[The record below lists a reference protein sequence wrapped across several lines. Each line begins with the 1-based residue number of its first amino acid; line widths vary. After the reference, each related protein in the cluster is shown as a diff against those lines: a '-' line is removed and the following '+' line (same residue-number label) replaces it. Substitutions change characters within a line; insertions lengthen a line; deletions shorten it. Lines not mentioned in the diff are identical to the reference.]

1 MTDHGAMQPRDDP
14 ERSDVA
20 ETTLDQGGAVGPA
33 LRDAGAVVAR
43 AEADERAAAAA
54 RLRFEAEGLPV
65 LAPDPSLTTELRPDE
80 VLHADRSSAMLNR
93 MDGAATLPGYAGT
106 LYLTSRRLIH
116 IGHVTFSVSLAQ
128 IEELSIAGERLLL
141 TLAGGEGVSLD
152 VSEPRVLRVMIGIA
166 RKTAI
171 R

>member
-1 MTDHGAMQPRDDP
+1 MTDHGAMQRRDDP

-33 LRDAGAVVAR
+33 LRDAGAVLAR
-43 AEADERAAAAA
+43 TEADELAAAAA
-54 RLRFEAEGLPV
+54 RLRYEAEGLPI
-65 LAPDPSLTTELRPDE
+65 LAPDTTLTAELRRDE
-80 VLHADRSSAMLNR
+80 VLHAERSPAMLNR
-93 MDGAATLPGYAGT
+93 TDGAATLPGYAGT
-106 LYLTSRRLIH
+106 LYLTSQRLIH
-116 IGHVTFSVSLAQ
+116 IGHVTFSVSLTQ

-141 TLAGGEGVSLD
+141 TLSGGEGVSLD